1 MSKKI
6 SFDSGNTPKQK
17 PAVSSRVDYSMP
29 ITSDD
34 DFSDYFK
41 HDPDPLKTYSLRIIR
56 GRLFT
61 VILSVINIAVLGI
74 WMLLNY
80 KNNLAWSLGYGLC
93 MIASCVLLIFGMEG
107 GRKLFA
113 FPACLIGIPLAFF
126 MILDPESVPL
136 FLQSGYQL
144 AVQMVSAALLY
155 FVPDISEFFQA
166 SPKARKRAFD
176 HEWEKNSKETK
187 A

>member
-6 SFDSGNTPKQK
+6 SFDSDGSPKQK
-17 PAVSSRVDYSMP
+17 PAVNSRVDYSMP

-41 HDPDPLKTYSLRIIR
+41 HDPDPLKTYSLKILR

-61 VILSVINIAVLGI
+61 VILSALNAVMLII
-74 WMLLNY
+74 WMIFNC
-80 KNNLAWSLGYGLC
+80 KNNLAWTLGYGLSMLAC
-93 MIASCVLLIFGMEG
+93 CVLLIKGMEG

-113 FPACLIGIPLAFF
+113 FPACLVGIPLVFSL
-126 MILDPESVPL
+126 ILSPDSVPL

-144 AVQMVSAALLY
+144 ALQMVSAALFY
-155 FVPDISEFFQA
+155 FVPDINEFFQA
-166 SPKARKRAFD
+166 SPKARARAYA
-176 HEWEKNSKETK
+176 HEWEKNPK
-187 A
+187 